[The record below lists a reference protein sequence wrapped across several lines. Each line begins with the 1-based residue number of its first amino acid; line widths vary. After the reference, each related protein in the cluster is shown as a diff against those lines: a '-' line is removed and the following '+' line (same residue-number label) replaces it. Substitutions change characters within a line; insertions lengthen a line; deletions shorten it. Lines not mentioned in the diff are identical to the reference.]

1 MMRVVFFVRN
11 PSTAL
16 FQQVDYTAEV
26 LLQHVRIGVESHLRA
41 RVPGKLLHRLHRGAS
56 TKQIASGKATDSN
69 ASVKTAHERHI
80 RNTIL
85 GYLFRVFRA
94 ALNASM

>member
-1 MMRVVFFVRN
+1 MLVVFFVRQ

-16 FQQVDYTAEV
+16 FQQVDYTADV

-41 RVPGKLLHRLHRGAS
+41 RVPGKLLHRIHRCAY

-69 ASVKTAHERHI
+69 SSLKTAHERHI
-80 RNTIL
+80 RNTLL
-85 GYLFRVFRA
+85 GYLFRVFLA
-94 ALNASM
+94 ALNASL

>member
-1 MMRVVFFVRN
+1 MRVVFFVRQ
-11 PSTAL
+11 PSTAI

-41 RVPGKLLHRLHRGAS
+41 CVPGKLLHRLHRVS
-56 TKQIASGKATDSN
+56 YTKQIASGKATDSN

-80 RNTIL
+80 RNTLL
-85 GYLFRVFRA
+85 GYLFRVFLA
-94 ALNASM
+94 ALNASL

>member
-1 MMRVVFFVRN
+1 MRVVFFVRK

-41 RVPGKLLHRLHRGAS
+41 RVPGKLLHRLHRCAY
-56 TKQIASGKATDSN
+56 TKQIASVKATDSN

-80 RNTIL
+80 RNTLL
-85 GYLFRVFRA
+85 GYLFRVFLA
-94 ALNASM
+94 ALKASL

>member
-1 MMRVVFFVRN
+1 MRVVFFVRK

-41 RVPGKLLHRLHRGAS
+41 RVPGKLLQRLHRGAS
-56 TKQIASGKATDSN
+56 TKQIASGKATDINVSG
-69 ASVKTAHERHI
+69 TTEHERHI
-80 RNTIL
+80 RNTLI

-94 ALNASM
+94 ALNASL